1 MKPERPI
8 DMWVRGDGFAGVIP
22 RAVYDAEE
30 VRSVYGDAAADAA
43 NAEMS
48 APSKVVYV
56 AKESQTPGA
65 TTVALSA
72 VRALPAEERLKVLE
86 LFCVACGHALDQP
99 TDLCP
104 TCRMPLGVM

>member
-1 MKPERPI
+1 MQTEKPN
-8 DMWVRGDGFAGVIP
+8 DMWVSCDGFAGVIP
-22 RAVYDAEE
+22 RADYNVEE
-30 VRSVYGDAAADAA
+30 VRRVYGDAAADAA
-43 NAEMS
+43 SAAMS
-48 APSKVVYV
+48 APGKVVYV
-56 AKESQTPGA
+56 AKESQAPGA

-86 LFCVACGHALDQP
+86 LFCVACGYALDQP